1 MCVKMA
7 IFACHLMQ
15 KYVKI
20 YTLSMKNKLIMAL
33 MVLSGA
39 FMASCSDDDGS
50 IRFSSGD
57 NSEVYTITCDKANAW
72 QHFIVSSTED
82 WTVETSE
89 PWIHLARTSYKA
101 TETVGMFKVSEFSG
115 YNSRTGVIRIK
126 AGEQVITITVIQMG
140 SPNVAFAS
148 KSYQITNKN
157 TSFLANISTN
167 ASLVTTIEYVERIDD
182 EERLIASPDEE
193 WLSCVLMEPM
203 DAYPGNKKQ
212 LAVTAAA
219 NPRETPRYARIIV
232 KDEKSEMADTLHL
245 EQLEKDVFRVA
256 SDGSQTAD
264 SYVLS
269 SYEQAVASFV
279 IDKNLNYTEEI
290 SVDWIHKNST
300 KYSRETLSYTVDES
314 SEYLTRTGT
323 ITLKAEGQEDIVL
336 TVSQPGHPQFT
347 FYVSTA
353 KNEIFDVAGIDCDGN
368 AKQKVKYWTNF
379 ADFKVMSNNEWLHI
393 INDPDSP
400 TDPIIDGKGYDGQ
413 TTAICFSID
422 QNKLDARSGSVT
434 VVSTTNPEL
443 NKTLNVLQK
452 EFTAKAAISS
462 EARTMFLGYDDNWE
476 PLYIID
482 DETAHPNFE
491 YESIEWT
498 SSDDEVATIDA
509 DGKIALLDTN
519 KVDDQKKMIPVTLTA
534 TITLKPGY
542 KVTTLEKTCKLTVAA
557 VALVSKDNQEIK
569 SYELDPNDEQLIDT
583 MLTIRATNFDV
594 QGATWS
600 VKSIP
605 DPKEPGKF
613 VNIIKT
619 NTVELDTK
627 KRCIIEA
634 VYGDG
639 IETPLNPGGTTT
651 ASVEIQTGNDKLE
664 KITLTTVA
672 TVVPQNPL

>member
-1 MCVKMA
+1 
-7 IFACHLMQ
+7 
-15 KYVKI
+15 
-20 YTLSMKNKLIMAL
+20 MKNKLIMAL

-57 NSEVYTITCDKANAW
+57 NYAVYTIACDKANAW

-101 TETVGMFKVSEFSG
+101 TETVGMFKVSSFSD
-115 YNSRTGVIRIK
+115 YTSRTGTIRIK
-126 AGEQVITITVIQMG
+126 AGEKVITITVIQMG
-140 SPNVAFAS
+140 EPDVSFAS
-148 KSYQITNKN
+148 KSYQMTNKS

-203 DAYPGNKKQ
+203 DAYLGNKKQ
-212 LAVTAAA
+212 IAITATA
-219 NPRETPRYARIIV
+219 NPQERSRYARIIV
-232 KDEKSEMADTLHL
+232 KDEKSEVADTLHL
-245 EQLEKDVFRVA
+245 EQLEKDVFRIA
-256 SDGSQTAD
+256 TDGDQSAD
-264 SYVLS
+264 TYVLS

-279 IDKNLNYTEEI
+279 IDKNLDYKEEI
-290 SVDWIHKNST
+290 SVDWIHNNST
-300 KYSRETLSYTVDES
+300 KYSRETLSYTIDES

-323 ITLKAEGQEDIVL
+323 ITLKAEGQKDIVF
-336 TVSQPGHPQFT
+336 TVSQPGHPLFT

-353 KNEIFDVAGIDCDGN
+353 KNEIFDVAGVDCDGN

-379 ADFKVMSNNEWLHI
+379 ADFKVTSNNEWLHI

-462 EARTMFLGYDDNWE
+462 ETRTMFLGYDDNWD
-476 PLYIID
+476 PLYIVD

-509 DGKIALLDTN
+509 DGRIALLDTN